1 MTVTLCYG
9 SGLSCAMKTRI
20 SNAMKQLNDAFLSTD
35 FVVCVK
41 DDDKNE
47 DNGSPLKR
55 MKYLGLT
62 LTLTA

>member
-1 MTVTLCYG
+1 
-9 SGLSCAMKTRI
+9 
-20 SNAMKQLNDAFLSTD
+20 MKQLNDAFLSTD